1 MDSEENK
8 IIMPKKRTSLDSLSL
23 SDTPVEGKTEKQ
35 KPARQTTASDKP
47 RLIKQTLYLPEA
59 VHEQLRVLA
68 FYERVKQHDLLMEGL
83 DMMFKSRGAKSIS
96 ELTGTDE

>member
-1 MDSEENK
+1 MAKRKTLEE
-8 IIMPKKRTSLDSLSL
+8 LSL

-47 RLIKQTLYLPEA
+47 RLIKQTLYLPEM

-68 FYERVKQHDLLMEGL
+68 FHERVKQHDLLMEGL
-83 DMMFKSRGAKSIS
+83 DMMFKSRGAASIS
-96 ELTGTDE
+96 EITKADE

>member
-1 MDSEENK
+1 MA
-8 IIMPKKRTSLDSLSL
+8 KKRTSLDALSL
-23 SDTPVEGKTEKQ
+23 SDTPPPEQQGETQ
-35 KPARQTTASDKP
+35 KHRVSDNKP

-68 FYERVKQHDLLMEGL
+68 FHERVKQHDLLMAGL

-96 ELTGTDE
+96 ELMEADK

>member
-1 MDSEENK
+1 MA
-8 IIMPKKRTSLDSLSL
+8 KKRTTMDALSL
-23 SDTPVEGKTEKQ
+23 SDTPEPPPEQVTEMQKQ
-35 KPARQTTASDKP
+35 RVSDNKP

-68 FYERVKQHDLLMEGL
+68 FHERVKQHDLLMAGL

-96 ELTGTDE
+96 ELRESDE